1 MDSGGPLASCF
12 DEGGRAFSVSQED
25 SSAEAV
31 GWRRSADLDRASEAE
46 RGSSTRSTPTSSGG
60 GGGGVPLAPADPFV
74 TIHERLHYPKDAT
87 DAHKEPGMR

>member
-12 DEGGRAFSVSQED
+12 DEGGRAFSAAVSQED

-60 GGGGVPLAPADPFV
+60 GGVPLAPADPFV
-74 TIHERLHYPKDAT
+74 TTHERLHYPKDAT